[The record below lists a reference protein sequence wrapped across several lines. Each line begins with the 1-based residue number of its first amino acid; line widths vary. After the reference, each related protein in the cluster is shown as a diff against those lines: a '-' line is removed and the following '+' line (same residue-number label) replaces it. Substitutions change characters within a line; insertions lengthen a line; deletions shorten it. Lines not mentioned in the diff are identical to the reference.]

1 MPLGDCPSQA
11 DALVLWG
18 VQTDMTDA
26 KWRTMKLNPEYRLFD
41 GNMFAQMRALLAD
54 QAPPSG
60 RALLD
65 LSIGEPQIAGGSL
78 LTKSLAEH
86 NDGWQFYP
94 KAAGHPR
101 FTAAVEHYIARRWPA
116 AAGLVDLDRQML
128 PVPGTREPLAFL
140 GGLVKGAKPDAAVLI
155 ANPYYHAW
163 RAGAL
168 ASGAEMRYLNAFAA
182 DRFIPDLAAQPVDV
196 LSRTSL
202 VYLCSPTNP
211 QGGVM
216 SRAQIKSAIR
226 LARQHDFLLVMDEC
240 YCDIWR
246 GAPPAGALEA
256 AAEIHDEDGA
266 DPQMDPLRNLMVLNS
281 LSKRSSAAGLR
292 AGFIIG
298 DAAVVGLYAKLVANS
313 GSLVPTPLL
322 MVAADLYEDE
332 DHVAAIRAHYDH
344 SFALAAHYLGVT
356 PPQGGFFLWLPVG
369 DDQDFVKRLM
379 REQAVRAMP
388 GSFMAET
395 SDGVNPGAGYVR
407 LALVHDHDQT
417 EESLARVAAIH
428 DSRTG
433 TAQAG

>member
-182 DRFIPDLAAQPVDV
+182 DGFIPDLAAQPVDV
-196 LSRTSL
+196 LARTSL

-266 DPQMDPLRNLMVLNS
+266 DPQTDPLRNLMVLNS

>member
-1 MPLGDCPSQA
+1 
-11 DALVLWG
+11 
-18 VQTDMTDA
+18 MTDA
-26 KWRTMKLNPEYRLFD
+26 KWRIMKLNPEYSLFD

-54 QAPPSG
+54 QTPPSG

-78 LTKSLAEH
+78 LTDSLAAH

-101 FTAAVEHYIARRWPA
+101 FTAAVEHYIARRWPV

-140 GGLVKGAKPDAAVLI
+140 GGLVKGAKPDAAALI

-182 DRFIPDLAAQPVDV
+182 DGFVPDIAGQPDDLLA
-196 LSRTSL
+196 RTTI

-216 SRAQIKSAIR
+216 SRAEIKSAIR
-226 LARQHDFLLVMDEC
+226 LARHHDFLLVMDEC

-246 GAPPAGALEA
+246 GTPPAGALEA
-256 AAEIHDEDGA
+256 AAEIHEEDGT
-266 DPQMDPLRNLMVLNS
+266 DPQTDPLRNLVVLNS

-292 AGFIIG
+292 AGFMIG
-298 DAAVVGLYAKLVANS
+298 DAAAIGLYAKLVANS

-322 MVAADLYEDE
+322 MVAADLYEDD

-344 SFALAAHYLGVT
+344 SFALAARYLGVT

-417 EESLARVAAIH
+417 EESLARVAALH
-428 DSRTG
+428 DSQAG

>member
-1 MPLGDCPSQA
+1 
-11 DALVLWG
+11 
-18 VQTDMTDA
+18 
-26 KWRTMKLNPEYRLFD
+26 MKLNPEYRLFD

-182 DRFIPDLAAQPVDV
+182 DGFIADLAAQPVDV